1 VFMDRAALGL
11 GSVFT
16 HLKAEINWHR
26 LFHELIEDFDPE
38 GLETRQKK
46 GLTTA
51 GVPQAKPAKSRRKR
65 G

>member
-1 VFMDRAALGL
+1 MDRAALGL

-26 LFHELIEDFDPE
+26 LFHELIEDFDPAE
-38 GLETRQKK
+38 LEKRQKK
-46 GLTTA
+46 ALTAA
-51 GVPQAKPAKSRRKR
+51 GVPPVNAAPKRKKR